1 MNSLKILALIFIA
14 FVSLNVKSCNKKNS
28 TNNSINLS
36 PITQKELDYKAYIDK
51 IVTRI
56 SFYSVDLNSSE
67 YQIVVYF
74 DNRVENASLF
84 NSKNQLAL
92 FVSEDSMVNYRDF
105 ILMPNK
111 KSIRQGYDNQDH
123 IRLFFDYKPVVI
135 KGKPFSSQKDGKSI
149 WSLGVGFQSIENS
162 TEYYVFNGSHTIIR
176 PDSIHQS
183 QSNGFIRPFI
193 KE

>member
-1 MNSLKILALIFIA
+1 MNSLKILALIFIGLA
-14 FVSLNVKSCNKKNS
+14 SMNVKSCSKKNS
-28 TNNSINLS
+28 TSNSINLS
-36 PITQKELDYKAYIDK
+36 SSTQKELDYKAYIDK

-67 YQIVVYF
+67 YQVVVYF

-84 NSKNQLAL
+84 NSKNQIAL

-105 ILMPNK
+105 ILLPDK

-123 IRLFFDYKPVVI
+123 IRLFYAYKPVTI
-135 KGKPFSSQKDGKSI
+135 KGKSFSSKKDGMSI
-149 WSLGVGFQSIENS
+149 WTLGVGFQAINES
-162 TEYYVFNGSHTIIR
+162 TEYYVFNGSHTVIR
-176 PDSIHQS
+176 PDSIHKNQA
-183 QSNGFIRPFI
+183 NGFIRPFI